1 MKKFRKLVP
10 AFAMLLVSATVLA
23 STTFAW
29 FSMNNKVTATGMEVT
44 AKANTQYLVI
54 AKTAEDITKTSN
66 PATTTTL
73 PQGGMTVTGGIKDA
87 DGDVYRVY
95 PVSKNGDTALTV
107 DNKPIAANAWY
118 TANSK
123 TYNDSGKSEGTKLT
137 NAKVV
142 TFGDADYFRC
152 FEFYIGLTQDSTAD
166 FNGGET
172 ASKDKKL
179 KITAS
184 TVSELVEGNGNVTSA
199 VKAAVKVGN
208 GDAATITEA
217 LLSPEGTIEIE
228 SFVLKKNAPVKVQI
242 YLYVD
247 GTDENVIDSNATKLA
262 GKMDFTLELVG

>member
-54 AKTAEDITKTSN
+54 AKTAAEITGKT
-66 PATTTTL
+66 ATTDTL
-73 PQGGMTVTGGIKDA
+73 AQDKMTVTGGIA
-87 DGDVYRVY
+87 GDTTKVY
-95 PVSKNGDTALTV
+95 PVSKNGSTALTV
-107 DNKPIAANAWY
+107 GTVNIDANAWY
-118 TANSK
+118 TANSNK
-123 TYNDSGKSEGTKLT
+123 YDVSGGSDAGKLT
-137 NAKVV
+137 NAKTV
-142 TFGDADYFRC
+142 TLAAGDYFRC

>member
-54 AKTAEDITKTSN
+54 AKTAEEITRTLN
-66 PATTTTL
+66 PATTVTL
-73 PQGGMTVTGGIKDA
+73 PQGNMTVTGGIT
-87 DGDVYRVY
+87 GDTTKVY
-95 PVSKNGDTALTV
+95 PVSKNGATALTV
-107 DNKPIAANAWY
+107 GTANIAANAWY
-118 TANSK
+118 TANSNQ
-123 TYNDSGKSEGTKLT
+123 YDVSGGSDADKLT
-137 NAKVV
+137 NAKTV
-142 TFGDADYFRC
+142 TLAAGDYFRC

-166 FNGGET
+166 FNGDT
-172 ASKDKKL
+172 VASADKKL

-184 TVSELVEGNGNVTSA
+184 AVTELATGNVTSA
-199 VKAAVKVGN
+199 VKAAVKVG
-208 GDAATITEA
+208 DATQEV
-217 LLSPEGTIEIE
+217 LLSPEGTIEIP

-247 GTDENVIDSNATKLA
+247 GTDANVKDSNATKLA

>member
-54 AKTAEDITKTSN
+54 AKTAEEITRTSN
-66 PATTTTL
+66 PATTVTL
-73 PQGGMTVTGGIKDA
+73 PQGGMTVTGGIA
-87 DGDVYRVY
+87 DDTTKVY

-107 DNKPIAANAWY
+107 GTANIAANAWY
-118 TANSK
+118 TANSNK
-123 TYNDSGKSEGTKLT
+123 YDVSGGSDADKLT
-137 NAKVV
+137 NAKTVILAA
-142 TFGDADYFRC
+142 GDYFRC

-166 FNGGET
+166 FNGGEA
-172 ASKDKKL
+172 ASADKKL

-184 TVSELVEGNGNVTSA
+184 AVTELTAGNVTSA
-199 VKAAVKVGN
+199 VKAAVKVG
-208 GDAATITEA
+208 DATQEV
-217 LLSPEGTIEIE
+217 LLSPEGTIEIP

-242 YLYVD
+242 YLYID
-247 GTDENVIDSNATKLA
+247 GTNDNVKDSNATKLA

>member
-54 AKTAEDITKTSN
+54 AKTAEEITRTSN
-66 PATTTTL
+66 PATTVTL
-73 PQGGMTVTGGIKDA
+73 PQGGMTVTGGIA
-87 DGDVYRVY
+87 DDTTKVY

-107 DNKPIAANAWY
+107 GTANIAANAWY
-118 TANSK
+118 TANSNK
-123 TYNDSGKSEGTKLT
+123 YDVSGGSDADKLT
-137 NAKVV
+137 NAKTV
-142 TFGDADYFRC
+142 TLAAGDYFRC

-166 FNGGET
+166 FNGET
-172 ASKDKKL
+172 VASADKKL

-184 TVSELVEGNGNVTSA
+184 AVTELATGNVTSA
-199 VKAAVKVGN
+199 VKAAVKVG
-208 GDAATITEA
+208 DATQEV
-217 LLSPEGTIEIE
+217 LLSPEGTIEIP
-228 SFVLKKNAPVKVQI
+228 SFVLKKDTPVKVQI

-247 GTDENVIDSNATKLA
+247 GTNDDVKDSNATKLA

>member
-54 AKTAEDITKTSN
+54 AKTAAEITGKT
-66 PATTTTL
+66 ATTVTL
-73 PQGGMTVTGGIKDA
+73 AQDKMTVTGGIA
-87 DGDVYRVY
+87 GDTTKVY
-95 PVSKNGDTALTV
+95 PVSKNGSTPLTGNGV
-107 DNKPIAANAWY
+107 NIAADAWY
-118 TANSK
+118 TANSNQ
-123 TYNDSGKSEGTKLT
+123 YDVSGGSTAANLT
-137 NAKVV
+137 NAKTV
-142 TFGDADYFRC
+142 TFGTADYFRC

-172 ASKDKKL
+172 ASADKKL

-184 TVSELVEGNGNVTSA
+184 AVEAVGDSVTSA

-217 LLSPEGTIEIE
+217 LFSPDGTIQIP
-228 SFVLKKNAPVKVQI
+228 SFVLKKDTPVRVQI
-242 YLYVD
+242 YLYID
-247 GTDENVIDSNATKLA
+247 GTDANVKDSNATKLA

>member
-66 PATTTTL
+66 PATTVTL
-73 PQGGMTVTGGIKDA
+73 PQGGMTVTGGIA
-87 DGDVYRVY
+87 GDTTEVY
-95 PVSKNGDTALTV
+95 PVSKNGSTALTGNGV
-107 DNKPIAANAWY
+107 NIAADAWY
-118 TANSK
+118 TANSNQ
-123 TYNDSGKSEGTKLT
+123 YDVSGGSTAANLT
-137 NAKVV
+137 NAKTV
-142 TFGDADYFRC
+142 TFGTADYFRC

-166 FNGGET
+166 FNGDAV
-172 ASKDKKL
+172 ASADKKL

-184 TVSELVEGNGNVTSA
+184 AVTGLATDNVTSA
-199 VKAAVKVGN
+199 VKAAVKVG
-208 GDAATITEA
+208 DATQEV
-217 LLSPEGTIEIE
+217 LLSPEGTIEIS
-228 SFVLKKNAPVKVQI
+228 SFVLKKDAPVKVQI

-247 GTDENVIDSNATKLA
+247 GTDANVKDSNATKLA

>member
-54 AKTAEDITKTSN
+54 AKTAEEITRTSN
-66 PATTTTL
+66 PATTDTL
-73 PQGGMTVTGGIKDA
+73 AQNKMTVTGGID
-87 DGDVYRVY
+87 DGTTVY

-107 DNKPIAANAWY
+107 GTVNIGANKWY
-118 TANSK
+118 TANSNK
-123 TYNDSGKSEGTKLT
+123 YDEPGEKDPNKLT
-137 NAKVV
+137 NAKEVD
-142 TFGDADYFRC
+142 FKAGDYFRC

-172 ASKDKKL
+172 ASADKKL

-184 TVSELVEGNGNVTSA
+184 AVEAVGDSVTSA

-217 LLSPEGTIEIE
+217 LFSPDGTIEIP
-228 SFVLKKNAPVKVQI
+228 SFVLKKDTPVKVQI
-242 YLYVD
+242 YLYID
-247 GTDENVIDSNATKLA
+247 GTDANVKDSNATKLA

>member
-54 AKTAEDITKTSN
+54 AKAAEEITRTSN
-66 PATTTTL
+66 PATTDTL
-73 PQGGMTVTGGIKDA
+73 PQNKMNVTGGIG
-87 DGDVYRVY
+87 DGTTVY
-95 PVSKNGDTALTV
+95 PVSKNGGTALTV
-107 DNKPIAANAWY
+107 GTVNIGANAWY
-118 TANSK
+118 TANSNK
-123 TYNDSGKSEGTKLT
+123 YDVSGGSDADKLT
-137 NAKVV
+137 NAKAV
-142 TFGDADYFRC
+142 TLEAGDYFRC

-166 FNGGET
+166 FNGGAAVSE
-172 ASKDKKL
+172 DKKL

-184 TVSELVEGNGNVTSA
+184 AVKELVEGNGNVTSA

-208 GDAATITEA
+208 GDAATITEV
-217 LLSPEGTIEIE
+217 LLSPGTSIEIS

-247 GTDENVIDSNATKLA
+247 GTNDNVKDSNAEKLA

>member
-54 AKTAEDITKTSN
+54 AKTAAEITRETN
-66 PATTTTL
+66 PATTVTL
-73 PQGGMTVTGGIKDA
+73 AQGGMTVTGGIA
-87 DGDVYRVY
+87 DDTTKVY
-95 PVSKNGDTALTV
+95 PVSKNGNTALTGNGV
-107 DNKPIAANAWY
+107 NIAADAWY
-118 TANSK
+118 TANSNQ
-123 TYNDSGKSEGTKLT
+123 YDVSGGSIAANLT
-137 NAKVV
+137 NAKTV
-142 TFGDADYFRC
+142 TFGTADYFRC

-172 ASKDKKL
+172 ASADKKL

-184 TVSELVEGNGNVTSA
+184 AVQKLVEGNDNVTSA

-217 LLSPEGTIEIE
+217 LLSPEGDILIP
-228 SFVLKKNAPVKVQI
+228 SFVLKKDTPVRVQI
-242 YLYVD
+242 YLYID
-247 GTDENVIDSNATKLA
+247 GTNADVKDSNAAKLA

>member
-54 AKTAEDITKTSN
+54 AKTADEITGKT
-66 PATTTTL
+66 ATTTTL
-73 PQGGMTVTGGIKDA
+73 AQDKMFVSGGIK
-87 DGDVYRVY
+87 GDTTKVY
-95 PVSKNGDTALTV
+95 PVSKNGATALTV
-107 DNKPIAANAWY
+107 GTTNIAANAWY
-118 TANSK
+118 TANSNK
-123 TYNDSGKSEGTKLT
+123 YDVSGGSDAEKLT
-137 NAKVV
+137 NAKTV
-142 TFGDADYFRC
+142 TLEAGDYFRC
-152 FEFYIGLTQDSTAD
+152 FEFYIGLTQNSTAD

-172 ASKDKKL
+172 ASADKKL

-184 TVSELVEGNGNVTSA
+184 AVEAVGDSVTSA

-208 GDAATITEA
+208 GDVATITEA
-217 LLSPEGTIEIE
+217 LFSPDGTIQIP
-228 SFVLKKNAPVKVQI
+228 SFVLKKDTPVRVQI
-242 YLYVD
+242 YLYID
-247 GTDENVIDSNATKLA
+247 GTDVNVKDSNATKLA

>member
-54 AKTAEDITKTSN
+54 AKTAEEITRISN
-66 PATTTTL
+66 PATTVTL
-73 PQGGMTVTGGIKDA
+73 AQGGMEVSGGTTVF
-87 DGDVYRVY
+87 

-199 VKAAVKVGN
+199 VKAAVKVG
-208 GDAATITEA
+208 DATQEA

-247 GTDENVIDSNATKLA
+247 GTNDDVKDSNAKKLA

>member
-54 AKTAEDITKTSN
+54 AKTAEEITRTSN
-66 PATTTTL
+66 PATTDTL
-73 PQGGMTVTGGIKDA
+73 AQDKMTVTGGIA
-87 DGDVYRVY
+87 GDTTKVY
-95 PVSKNGDTALTV
+95 PVSKNGETTLTV
-107 DNKPIAANAWY
+107 GTVNIDANAWY
-118 TANSK
+118 TANSNK
-123 TYNDSGKSEGTKLT
+123 YDVSGGSDADKLT
-137 NAKVV
+137 NAKTV
-142 TFGDADYFRC
+142 TLAAGDYFRC

-166 FNGGET
+166 FNGDAV
-172 ASKDKKL
+172 ASADKKL

-184 TVSELVEGNGNVTSA
+184 AVTELTTGNVTSA
-199 VKAAVKVGN
+199 VKAAVKVG
-208 GDAATITEA
+208 DATQEV
-217 LLSPEGTIEIE
+217 LLSPEGTIEIP
-228 SFVLKKNAPVKVQI
+228 SFVLKKDTPVKVQI

-247 GTDENVIDSNATKLA
+247 GTNDNVKDSNATKLA

>member
-54 AKTAEDITKTSN
+54 AKTAAEITGKT
-66 PATTTTL
+66 ATTDTL
-73 PQGGMTVTGGIKDA
+73 AQDKMEVTGGIT
-87 DGDVYRVY
+87 GDTTKVY
-95 PVSKNGDTALTV
+95 PVSKNGNTAMTV
-107 DNKPIAANAWY
+107 GTVNIGANAWY
-118 TANSK
+118 TANSNK
-123 TYNDSGKSEGTKLT
+123 YDVSGGSEADKLT
-137 NAKVV
+137 NAKTV
-142 TFGDADYFRC
+142 TLEAGDYFRC

-166 FNGGET
+166 FNGDAV
-172 ASKDKKL
+172 ASADKKL

-184 TVSELVEGNGNVTSA
+184 AVTELTAGNVTSA

-208 GDAATITEA
+208 GDAATITEV
-217 LLSPEGTIEIE
+217 LLSPEGTIEIP
-228 SFVLKKNAPVKVQI
+228 SFVLKKDAPVKVQI

-247 GTDENVIDSNATKLA
+247 GTDANVKDSNATKLA